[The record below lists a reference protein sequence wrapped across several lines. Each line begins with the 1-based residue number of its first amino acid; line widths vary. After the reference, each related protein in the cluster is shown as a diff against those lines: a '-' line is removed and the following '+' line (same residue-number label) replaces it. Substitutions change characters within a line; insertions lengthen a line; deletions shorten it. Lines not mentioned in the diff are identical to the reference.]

1 MCKTTISSS
10 LQSSVTSN
18 ELLSILHTLGV
29 SGEPFFQ
36 TLRRNR
42 QWPRPKGINLSN
54 HGARL
59 EFQTGNHSTALP
71 DGRQNLRGGNEGY
84 ENGAQLW
91 CKVNLAKRAADI
103 QATDSLIAKVNTK
116 HNSEDGTSAKT
127 WLVMSGLLCKGG
139 SKSGRK
145 TARKFVCSSTTD

>member
-1 MCKTTISSS
+1 MCRTTISSS

-18 ELLSILHTLGV
+18 ELLSILQTLRV
-29 SGEPFFQ
+29 SEEPFFQ
-36 TLRRNR
+36 GAVTE
-42 QWPRPKGINLSN
+42 PEVAKESNLSN

-59 EFQTGNHSTALP
+59 EFQTGNYSTALP

-116 HNSEDGTSAKT
+116 HNSENGTSANT

-145 TARKFVCSSTTD
+145 TARKFVCSSTAD